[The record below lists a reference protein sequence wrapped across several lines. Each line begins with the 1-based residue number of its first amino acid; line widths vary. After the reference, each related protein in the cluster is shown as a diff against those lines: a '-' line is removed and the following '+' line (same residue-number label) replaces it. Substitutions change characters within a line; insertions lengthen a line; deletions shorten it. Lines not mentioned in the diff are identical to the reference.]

1 MEKEIIN
8 KILSQMEN
16 SLSNDQL
23 KKLKNVL
30 FKIQSNQNLTNQSN
44 KKE

>member
-23 KKLKNVL
+23 MKLKNVL

-44 KKE
+44 NKE

>member
-44 KKE
+44 NKE